1 MAGQNYTWQAS
12 SPNIGTGVGVI
23 SSAYAKGGNSPLSTI
38 TPSNPTG
45 YTNVFPNSTST
56 DLNIK
61 NLQYAIQN
69 DGKITYRVLDG
80 TQNPIQYNSLQEL
93 ANSRGN
99 WQGTTTQQVQS
110 QLNGTLSSAAKANN
124 LVPTAAAPAGPGS
137 TSAPNNGGAAAP
149 NNGGAAS
156 IGTGGASAVASVGT
170 RINNYDKTPLV
181 YPINRQGYGGDYIQF
196 EIRTYQ
202 KSGLA
207 SPTAQG
213 FTKAEDVTLVGM
225 EKRKSEPLAYI
236 YLPIQSGIS
245 DSMSVNWGDGELS
258 PITAAFANAAYNT
271 INAGGTGDAGKILG
285 SVVKDMKQIGAAFNA
300 AEGELRQMVINS
312 FTEGAVGVS
321 GLLSRTM
328 GAAINN
334 NLELLF
340 NGPML
345 RSFTFN
351 FKLTPREPK
360 EALVIKKIIR
370 YFKKS
375 MVPGLSN
382 SKLFLLAP
390 NVFKIKYIYTGK
402 GNIRQS
408 HPYLNKIKV
417 AALRDFSVNYTPDGN
432 YMTYDDPNGLGA
444 GSMTQY
450 DLSMTFGEIDPIYE
464 PDYES
469 GEGTEENGMGW

>member
-1 MAGQNYTWQAS
+1 MPLWNVTDTQFPIDGKQATYIN
-12 SPNIGTGVGVI
+12 PTYN
-23 SSAYAKGGNSPLSTI
+23 KKLSTI
-38 TPSNPTG
+38 TSANPTG
-45 YTNVFPNSTST
+45 FVPLDPNSTDPLVKRLQIAVRT
-56 DLNIK
+56 DN
-61 NLQYAIQN
+61 
-69 DGKITYRVLDG
+69 KIVFGLPQTG
-80 TQNPIQYNSLQEL
+80 TTGGITQYNTVQEI
-93 ANSRGN
+93 ANAG
-99 WQGTTTQQVQS
+99 
-110 QLNGTLSSAAKANN
+110 LNGYTQATTDKIKASTQTNLSASAKAAG
-124 LVPTAAAPAGPGS
+124 VGPATAPTPPEPTSA
-137 TSAPNNGGAAAP
+137 SAPNNGGAT
-149 NNGGAAS
+149 G
-156 IGTGGASAVASVGT
+156 IGTGGASAVTSVGN
-170 RINNYDKTPLV
+170 RINNYSKDPLV
-181 YPINRQGYGGDYIQF
+181 YPVNRQGYGGDYIQF

-225 EKRKSEPLAYI
+225 EKRQSTPLAYI

-245 DSMSVNWGDGELS
+245 DSMSVEWGTGELS

-328 GAAINN
+328 GTAVNN

-351 FKLTPREPK
+351 FKLTPREEK

-390 NVFKIKYIYTGK
+390 NVFKIKYIYTGR
-402 GNIRQS
+402 GNTAQS

-432 YMTYDDPNGLGA
+432 YMTYGA
-444 GSMTQY
+444 DGSMTQY
-450 DLSMTFGEIDPIYE
+450 DLSMTFGEIDPIFE
-464 PDYES
+464 PDYEE
-469 GEGTEENGMGW
+469 GEGTEDKGMGW